1 MHLRWPTAWTRVGP
15 SGDRFVQLRA
25 VTASGIAL
33 ETAANS
39 EYYLK

>member
-1 MHLRWPTAWTRVGP
+1 MDARRP